1 MDANR
6 FDASLRALATS
17 AGRREAVRS
26 LGAVGLGLLAVLGLA
41 DGDAGA
47 SGKRRK
53 KRRGHQRNHA
63 PSPAETSGPAP
74 PASLAHDSGG
84 ETAATGLVG
93 AEAKKK
99 KPKPKP
105 GPTGPI
111 GPTGPTGATGAT
123 GTVATAFFSA
133 ATQLPATL
141 NAAAALTLTCKH
153 LSQNVLGGGYAT
165 GVSGAQS
172 GDVTV
177 NAAFPT
183 EASGNTPQ
191 GYQVN
196 FTRTGTLSG
205 GLVTVSAFLVC
216 TP

>member
-1 MDANR
+1 
-6 FDASLRALATS
+6 
-17 AGRREAVRS
+17 
-26 LGAVGLGLLAVLGLA
+26 VLGLA

-47 SGKRRK
+47 TDKRRK
-53 KRRGHQRNHA
+53 KRHGRQRDHA
-63 PSPAETSGPAP
+63 HSAAETAGPTP
-74 PASLAHDSGG
+74 PGSLASDLGG
-84 ETAATGLVG
+84 ETTANEPAGV
-93 AEAKKK
+93 EAKKK

-105 GPTGPI
+105 GPTGP
-111 GPTGPTGATGAT
+111 TGPRGPTGAT

-141 NAAAALTLTCKH
+141 NAAAGLTLTCDNV
-153 LSQNVLGGGYAT
+153 SQKVLGGGYAT

-183 EASGNTPQ
+183 DANGNTPQ

-196 FTRTGTLSG
+196 FTRTGTLTG
-205 GLVTVSAFLVC
+205 DKVTVSAFLVC